1 MRKHSFIQIIAVI
14 IAFIIGI
21 VANVAA
27 RTLVLPRILPTGLQP
42 MTGLLAVLI
51 QIVVSGVIVI
61 LIGIFS
67 RRDR

>member
-21 VANVAA
+21 IANVTT

-67 RRDR
+67 RRGK